1 VETRTSDFDL
11 VVLGGGT
18 AGLVTAAGAA
28 SLGARTALLE
38 KDRLGGECLWT
49 GCVPSKALL
58 ASARATHVIE
68 GAARYGLSVE
78 DPEVDVTGVLASV
91 REVRSR
97 IQEHDDPER
106 FRAMGVHVREDAAA
120 RFVSP
125 HEVEA
130 GGRRY
135 RGRKLVIATGSR
147 PAVPPVEGLR
157 EAGFVTHESAFDRDE
172 LPASSIVLGGG
183 AIGVEFA
190 QAYARL
196 GVDVTLVEME
206 PRILPREDLE
216 LTGLLRERLEEE
228 GVRILAGH
236 RATSVSLEGDE
247 RRLEAKPVDRP
258 AYSGRAASKRPASEG
273 PVELRAEE
281 IFVAAGRR
289 PSVEELG
296 LEAVG
301 IETGPAGVV
310 VDDRLRTSLSHVF
323 AAGDVVGGHL
333 FTHVADHEARTVVR
347 NALFPFPTAVDYEVI
362 PWCIYSDP
370 ELARV
375 GLTEDEARERHG
387 SGVQVH
393 TYDVGDLDRAVADRR
408 GFGRVKIVADRRGQ
422 VLGCHLLSPRA
433 GTVIVEAALA
443 MREGAGLGDLAELV
457 HPYPT
462 LSEGI
467 RRTANEYM
475 RSRLT
480 DRVRTWLDRWFAISR
495 RLGI

>member
-1 VETRTSDFDL
+1 METRTSEYDI

-58 ASARATHVIE
+58 ASARAAHVIQ
-68 GAARYGLSVE
+68 GASRYGLSVE

-106 FRAMGVHVREDAAA
+106 FREMGVHVREGAAA

-130 GGRRY
+130 GDRRY

-147 PAVPPVEGLR
+147 PAVPPVDGLR

-206 PRILPREDLE
+206 PRILPREDPE
-216 LTGLLRERLEEE
+216 LTGLLRQRLEEE
-228 GVRILAGH
+228 GVRVLAGH
-236 RATSVSLEGDE
+236 RATSVSVEGDE
-247 RRLEAKPVDRP
+247 RRLEAEPVDHP
-258 AYSGRAASKRPASEG
+258 SSSEGAASGEDAAEG

-289 PSVEELG
+289 PSIEQLG

-301 IETGPAGVV
+301 IETGPEGVV
-310 VDDRLRTSLSHVF
+310 VDDRLRTSLPHVF

-333 FTHVADHEARTVVR
+333 FTHVADHEARIVIR

-375 GLTEDEARERHG
+375 GLTEDEARDRHG

-393 TYDVGDLDRAVADRR
+393 IYDIADLDRAVADRC
-408 GFGRVKIVADRRGQ
+408 GFGRVKLVADRRGR
-422 VLGCHLLSPRA
+422 VLGCHLLGPRA

-480 DRVRTWLDRWFAISR
+480 ERVRTWLDRWFAISR